1 MNIFSRD
8 PLIIRMWVA
17 FPVNKVFTLIGWA
30 FVIKDFVYF
39 ILIEWEVI
47 GSRVL
52 WRGNELQLVG
62 AELVR
67 EGNASAILEEVYT
80 TTIAVDD
87 CIRARVF
94 RKRLGRPGRLV

>member
-1 MNIFSRD
+1 MDIFSRD
-8 PLIIRMWVA
+8 PLVIRMWVA

-39 ILIEWEVI
+39 ILIGWEVI

-52 WRGNELQLVG
+52 WGGNELQLVG

-67 EGNASAILEEVYT
+67 EGNASAILEEVCT
-80 TTIAVDD
+80 TTIAADD

-94 RKRLGRPGRLV
+94 RKRLGRPGRLA